1 MEAQSCDG
9 WCARAQLR
17 VTTAFGAFLDPV
29 ADKLMVCTALVLLAV
44 SPPEP
49 LCPKDLAIPGV
60 IMIGRE
66 LTMSAL
72 REWAAALGGRAHKAR
87 QPLQ

>member
-1 MEAQSCDG
+1 M
-9 WCARAQLR
+9 
-17 VTTAFGAFLDPV
+17 TTQFGAFLDPV

-49 LCPKDLAIPGV
+49 LSSKDLAIPAV

-72 REWAAALGGRAHKAR
+72 REWAAASAGGAAHKVPLHDIGTSHAR
-87 QPLQ
+87 PTPQGNV